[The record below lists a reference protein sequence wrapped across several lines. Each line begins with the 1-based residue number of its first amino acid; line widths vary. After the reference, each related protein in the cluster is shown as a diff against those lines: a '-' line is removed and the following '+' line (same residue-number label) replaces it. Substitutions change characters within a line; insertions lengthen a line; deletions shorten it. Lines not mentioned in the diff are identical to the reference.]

1 MTKADIL
8 ELEEKLYQA
17 MKNENLT
24 ILDDL
29 LHDDLLFTLPSG
41 QTITKAMD
49 LESYKEGKLKL
60 DQITPNVE
68 ALNIIDDLG
77 IIVLNMELEGNY
89 DNQPFK
95 AKFKYTRFWKKIDN
109 GIKVVGGSGMAI

>member
-8 ELEEKLYQA
+8 VYEEKLYEA

-24 ILDDL
+24 ILNDL

-41 QTITKAMD
+41 QTVTKIMD

-60 DQITPNVE
+60 HQITPTVE
-68 ALNIIDDLG
+68 ALNIIDDSA
-77 IIVLNMELEGNY
+77 IIVLNMELSGKFDHE
-89 DNQPFK
+89 PFK
-95 AKFKYTRFWKKIDN
+95 AKFKYIRFWKKFDD
-109 GIKVVGGSGMAI
+109 GIKVIGGSGMVI